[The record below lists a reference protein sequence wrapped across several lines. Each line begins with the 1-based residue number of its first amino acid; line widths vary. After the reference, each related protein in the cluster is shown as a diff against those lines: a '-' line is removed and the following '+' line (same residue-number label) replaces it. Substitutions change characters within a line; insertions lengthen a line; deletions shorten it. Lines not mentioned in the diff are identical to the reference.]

1 MVWKEVVKRFDD
13 PDEQATVIEK
23 IVEGKISPDYLLW
36 NGRTR

>member
-1 MVWKEVVKRFDD
+1 MVWKEVVRVFVDAR
-13 PDEQATVIEK
+13 EQMAVIEK